1 MKGGSDGPP
10 SLYHSHRI
18 VVRSGDPRPGNERSG
33 SRFGDGRVRTT
44 DRRWDDVPKQTGAGG
59 ASRSWNGVTQRP
71 WAARSW
77 GRAARPRGARAGRLG
92 SGAAG
97 GGARGRL
104 DECRTRVFFFL
115 HGAGRELGDGHGTRN
130 PSTRDGYYPIKR

>member
-59 ASRSWNGVTQRP
+59 AARSWNGVTQRP

-77 GRAARPRGARAGRLG
+77 GRALPAAAPEVDWMSVGR
-92 SGAAG
+92 
-97 GGARGRL
+97 
-104 DECRTRVFFFL
+104 EFFL
-115 HGAGRELGDGHGTRN
+115 FTRCWTRIGT
-130 PSTRDGYYPIKR
+130 